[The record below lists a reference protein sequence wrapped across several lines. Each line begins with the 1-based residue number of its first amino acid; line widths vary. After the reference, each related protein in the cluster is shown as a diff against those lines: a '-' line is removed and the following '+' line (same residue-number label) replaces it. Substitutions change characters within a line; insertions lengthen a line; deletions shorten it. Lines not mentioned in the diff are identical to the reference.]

1 MMIFLQVDICK
12 PPTVEQWKAEGY
24 PNFPLKMMNFPLK
37 MMDCVLKM
45 MNFGRHPHAAPEKV
59 VFSYI
64 GALG

>member
-24 PNFPLKMMNFPLK
+24 PNFPLK